1 MMVEISNSIYPFVN
15 TKSQNLD
22 IISVN
27 FSVCGLTRL
36 IRLYSFKYCM
46 LH

>member
-15 TKSQNLD
+15 RKSQNLD

-27 FSVCGLTRL
+27 VSVCGLTR
-36 IRLYSFKYCM
+36 
-46 LH
+46 